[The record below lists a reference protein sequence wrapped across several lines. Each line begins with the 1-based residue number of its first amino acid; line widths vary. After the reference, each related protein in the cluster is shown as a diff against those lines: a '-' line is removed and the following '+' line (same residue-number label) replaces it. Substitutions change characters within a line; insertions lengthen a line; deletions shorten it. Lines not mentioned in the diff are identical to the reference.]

1 MPAKRMNLRM
11 IKEVLR
17 LKFDA
22 GLSHQQTAQALR
34 ISKGVVAKYV
44 GLAGAAGLTQ
54 WSAIRDLDEHTLAS
68 RLLDRAPMRLD
79 VVMPDFGKVHRELA
93 HKGVTLVLLWQEYV
107 AAHPGERTWGR
118 TQFFPQCR
126 HCTAH

>member
-34 ISKGVVAKYV
+34 IS
-44 GLAGAAGLTQ
+44 
-54 WSAIRDLDEHTLAS
+54 
-68 RLLDRAPMRLD
+68 
-79 VVMPDFGKVHRELA
+79 
-93 HKGVTLVLLWQEYV
+93 
-107 AAHPGERTWGR
+107 
-118 TQFFPQCR
+118 
-126 HCTAH
+126 